1 MEQKIDII
9 LQKIV
14 NYEKEID
21 QIKNICQQ
29 ILYENKELTE
39 KVKKQEK
46 TINYLQTLVNSRNLV
61 VHGIQ
66 EDEKDEYEL
75 QNNIIN
81 IINEKLEIKCE
92 EKDIDMAFRI
102 GKKSTRARPIK
113 IVLFS
118 NRKKEEIYNGRK
130 KLKGTSIYVN
140 RDLPIEIRKELKEK
154 RLSYK
159 KEMEKT
165 SAKRVMTQSSEE
177 NEEPPREKIEQEN
190 KKLKESKAS
199 AKNFHL
205 KTINSASQI

>member
-14 NYEKEID
+14 NYEKKID